1 MLIIYLTYI
10 ICFGVVTSLA
20 AKSRNRD
27 PLGWFFIGLLFGL
40 FGLIAVLVMG
50 EQEEADNDLHSPAQ
64 KVTQT
69 AKTKKCP
76 DCAEEIKY
84 EAKVCR
90 FCGKRFDETEVV
102 PNKGIIAETVVPKS
116 SAKPKGP
123 KTERC
128 SKCYTMNY
136 ESDKYCVACGNQLYK
151 Y

>member
-1 MLIIYLTYI
+1 MLIIYLLYV

-27 PLGWFFIGLLFGL
+27 PLGWFFIGFLFGL

-50 EQEEADNDLHSPAQ
+50 DQEENNDLHSPAQ
-64 KVTQT
+64 NVAQP

-90 FCGKRFDETEVV
+90 FCGKRFDETEIV
-102 PNKGIIAETVVPKS
+102 PEKEIVAESVPQKS
-116 SAKPKGP
+116 SIKSKGP
-123 KTERC
+123 KSERC